1 MKKVEV
7 KTSVTVYED
16 ENELMKEDYDLLMKA
31 RAAAGRAY
39 AIYSHFQ
46 VGAAILLTNGEV
58 VTGNNQ
64 ENSAYPSG
72 LCAERTTAFYASS
85 RYPNVPFLKIAITAI
100 NPDEPLKE
108 PVSPC
113 GSCRQVLFEY
123 EQKFGHPMEVILA
136 GQEGPIY
143 HFQSV
148 AHLLPYTFHAGFLP
162 K

>member
-31 RAAAGRAY
+31 RVAAERAY
-39 AIYSHFQ
+39 AVYSHFQ

-100 NPDEPLKE
+100 NRKE
-108 PVSPC
+108 KLTKPVTPC
-113 GSCRQVLFEY
+113 GACRQVILEIEDRY
-123 EQKFGHPMEVILA
+123 QHPVRILLY
-136 GQEGPIY
+136 GTNGVYIINTIKD
-143 HFQSV
+143 
-148 AHLLPYTFHAGFLP
+148 LLPLCFVDADMRQ
-162 K
+162 